1 MIETKFMK
9 EILKFCIISKRKH
22 L

>member
-1 MIETKFMK
+1 MIETKFIK